1 MDREKPSHKTSKRK
15 PGRVA
20 ASYGVGLASLFLIII
35 ILILLVAPIASMGAP
50 PQPPG
55 RLVDVDGGGGGGIS
69 MHIYCTGEGS
79 PTVVL
84 DAGLNG
90 GTMSWAKVQE
100 QVSNHTRVCSYD
112 RAGMSWSEPG
122 PKPRTYMRIADELHA
137 LLQAAGEEGPYVL
150 VGHSVGAHTVRFFV
164 QKYPTDVA
172 GIVLV
177 DPAHEKILSTELIP
191 VIQQLQRTYV
201 GYAHGGFWRYILNP
215 GFIRGVEG
223 PDVPAEII
231 NNLEVV
237 YSPKS
242 LHTAADELAAMY
254 ETVRALNATNVMGAW
269 NDKLAVVLSADNE
282 IAHLTGALEHHKELA
297 SLSTRGEQVLVPS
310 GHNIHYEHPEVVAEA
325 ILNIVNTVR
334 QGI

>member
-1 MDREKPSHKTSKRK
+1 MVWEKPSQKSRK
-15 PGRVA
+15 IKPSRIA
-20 ASYGVGLASLFLIII
+20 AFDGVGLASLFLIII
-35 ILILLVAPIASMGAP
+35 LIILTAPITSMGAS
-50 PQPPG
+50 PQSPG
-55 RLVDVDGGGGGGIS
+55 RLVDVGGGIN

-90 GTMSWAKVQE
+90 GTMSWARVQE
-100 QVSNHTRVCSYD
+100 EVSEHTRVCSYD

-122 PKPRTYMRIADELHA
+122 PKPRTYMRIADELYA
-137 LLQAAGEEGPYVL
+137 LLQAAGEEGPYVP

-164 QKYPTDVA
+164 QEYPSDVA

-177 DPAHEKILSTELIP
+177 DPAHEKILTTELIP
-191 VIQQLQRTYV
+191 VIQQLQRGYTF
-201 GYAHGGFWRYILNP
+201 YAHLGFWRYILNP
-215 GFIRGVEG
+215 GFIMSVEG
-223 PDVPAEII
+223 PDVPLEII

-242 LHTAADELAAMY
+242 LHTAADELTAMY
-254 ETVRALNATNVMGAW
+254 ETVLALNGTNIEDTW
-269 NDKLAVVLSADNE
+269 SDKPAIVLSADNE

-297 SLSTRGEQVLVPS
+297 FLSTRGEQILVPG

-325 ILNIVNTVR
+325 IVNIVNTAR
-334 QGI
+334 QGM

>member
-1 MDREKPSHKTSKRK
+1 MTLEEKSSHKSWRRK
-15 PGRVA
+15 SGRIA
-20 ASYGVGLASLFLIII
+20 ASDGVGLAGLFLIII
-35 ILILLVAPIASMGAP
+35 LVLLVAPIASMGAP
-50 PQPPG
+50 QPPG
-55 RLVDVDGGGGGGIS
+55 RLVDVGGIR

-79 PTVVL
+79 PTIIL

-90 GTMSWAKVQE
+90 GTMSWAQVQE

-122 PKPRTYMRIADELHA
+122 TKPRTYMKIADELHV
-137 LLQAAGEEGPYVL
+137 LLAASGEQGPYVL

-172 GIVLV
+172 GVVLV

-191 VIQQLQRTYV
+191 TIQQIQR
-201 GYAHGGFWRYILNP
+201 GYTFYAQLGFWRYILNP
-215 GFIRGVEG
+215 GFIIGVEG
-223 PDVPAEII
+223 PNVPAEII

-254 ETVRALNATNVMGAW
+254 ETVRALNTTNIMGAW
-269 NDKLAVVLSADNE
+269 GDKPTIVLSADNE
-282 IAHLTGALEHHKELA
+282 IAQLTGALEHHKELA
-297 SLSTRGEQVLVPS
+297 SLSTRGEQVLVPG
-310 GHNIHYEHPEVVAEA
+310 GHNIHYEHPKVVAEA
-325 ILNIVNTVR
+325 IVNIVNTAR
-334 QGI
+334 QGM

>member
-1 MDREKPSHKTSKRK
+1 MTLEEKSSQKSWRRK
-15 PGRVA
+15 SGRIA
-20 ASYGVGLASLFLIII
+20 ASDGVGLAGLFLIII
-35 ILILLVAPIASMGAP
+35 LVLLIAPIALMGA

-55 RLVDVDGGGGGGIS
+55 RLVDVGGGIN

-79 PTVVL
+79 PTIVL

-90 GTMSWAKVQE
+90 GTMSWAQVQE

-122 PKPRTYMRIADELHA
+122 TKPRTYMKIADELHV
-137 LLQAAGEEGPYVL
+137 LLAASGEEGPYVL

-177 DPAHEKILSTELIP
+177 DPAHEKILTTELIP
-191 VIQQLQRTYV
+191 TIQQIQR
-201 GYAHGGFWRYILNP
+201 GYTFYAQLGFWRYILNP
-215 GFIRGVEG
+215 GFTIGVEG
-223 PDVPAEII
+223 PNVPAEII

-254 ETVRALNATNVMGAW
+254 ETVRALNTTNIMGAW
-269 NDKLAVVLSADNE
+269 GDKPTIVLSADNE
-282 IAHLTGALEHHKELA
+282 IAQLTGALEHHKELA
-297 SLSTRGEQVLVPS
+297 SLSTRGEQILVPS

-325 ILNIVNTVR
+325 IVSIVNTVR
-334 QGI
+334 QGM

>member
-1 MDREKPSHKTSKRK
+1 MTWEKPSQKSRK
-15 PGRVA
+15 GKPSRIA
-20 ASYGVGLASLFLIII
+20 AFDGVGLAGLFSII
-35 ILILLVAPIASMGAP
+35 ILILLTAPITSMGAP

-55 RLVDVDGGGGGGIS
+55 RLVDDVSGSVGIN

-79 PTVVL
+79 PTIVL

-122 PKPRTYMRIADELHA
+122 PKPRTYMKIADELHA

-164 QKYPTDVA
+164 LEYPTDVA

-191 VIQQLQRTYV
+191 VIQQIQNTYV
-201 GYAHGGFWRYILNP
+201 GYAHGGFWRYVLNP
-215 GFIRGVEG
+215 DFIIGVEG
-223 PDVPAEII
+223 PDVPLEILD
-231 NNLEVV
+231 NLEVI

-254 ETVRALNATNVMGAW
+254 ETVRALNSTNVMGAW
-269 NDKLAVVLSADNE
+269 DDRPAVVLSADNE
-282 IAHLTGALEHHKELA
+282 VAQLTGALEHHNELA
-297 SLSTRGEQVLVPS
+297 SLSTRGEQVLVPG

-325 ILNIVNTVR
+325 IVNIVNAVR
-334 QGI
+334 QG

>member
-1 MDREKPSHKTSKRK
+1 MAWEKPSQKKSKRK
-15 PGRVA
+15 TSRIA
-20 ASYGVGLASLFLIII
+20 AFSSWGVVGLFLIVLLII
-35 ILILLVAPIASMGAP
+35 PVPSMAQ

-55 RLVDVDGGGGGGIS
+55 RLVDVGGGINI
-69 MHIYCTGEGS
+69 HIYCTGEGS
-79 PTVVL
+79 PTVIL

-90 GTMSWAKVQE
+90 GTMSWAGVQE

-122 PKPRTYMRIADELHA
+122 PRSRTYMKIADELYA

-177 DPAHEKILSTELIP
+177 DPAHEKILTTELIP
-191 VIQQLQRTYV
+191 AIQQIQRTFIS
-201 GYAHGGFWRYILNP
+201 YAHIGSWRYVLNP
-215 GFIRGVEG
+215 GFISGVEG
-223 PDVPAEII
+223 PNVPLEII

-242 LHTAADELAAMY
+242 LHTAADELAAMD
-254 ETVRALNATNVMGAW
+254 ETVRALNGTNVMGKW
-269 NDKLAVVLSADNE
+269 NDKPAVVLSADNE
-282 IAHLTGALEHHKELA
+282 IAQLTGALEHHKELA
-297 SLSTRGEQVLVPS
+297 SLSTRGEQILVPG

-325 ILNIVNTVR
+325 IVNILNTVR
-334 QGI
+334 EGI

>member
-1 MDREKPSHKTSKRK
+1 MTLEEKSSHKSWRRK
-15 PGRVA
+15 SGRIA
-20 ASYGVGLASLFLIII
+20 ASDGVGLAGLFLIII
-35 ILILLVAPIASMGAP
+35 LVLLIAPIASMGA

-55 RLVDVDGGGGGGIS
+55 RLVDVGGGIN

-79 PTVVL
+79 PTIVL

-90 GTMSWAKVQE
+90 GTMSWAQVQE

-122 PKPRTYMRIADELHA
+122 TKPRTYMKIADELHV
-137 LLQAAGEEGPYVL
+137 LLAASGEEGPYVL

-177 DPAHEKILSTELIP
+177 DPAHEKILTTELIP
-191 VIQQLQRTYV
+191 TIQQIQR
-201 GYAHGGFWRYILNP
+201 GYTFYAQLGFWRYILNP
-215 GFIRGVEG
+215 GFIIGVEG
-223 PDVPAEII
+223 PNVPAEII

-254 ETVRALNATNVMGAW
+254 ETVRALNTTNIMGAW
-269 NDKLAVVLSADNE
+269 GDKPTIVLSADNE
-282 IAHLTGALEHHKELA
+282 IAQLTGALEHHKELA
-297 SLSTRGEQVLVPS
+297 SLSTRGEQILVPS

-325 ILNIVNTVR
+325 LVSIVNTVR
-334 QGI
+334 QGM

>member
-1 MDREKPSHKTSKRK
+1 MVWERPPQKSRKIKPSRI
-15 PGRVA
+15 A
-20 ASYGVGLASLFLIII
+20 AIDGVGLAGLFPII
-35 ILILLVAPIASMGAP
+35 ILILLTAPITSMGAS

-55 RLVDVDGGGGGGIS
+55 RLVDVGGGIN

-90 GTMSWAKVQE
+90 GTMSWTAVQE

-122 PKPRTYMRIADELHA
+122 TKPRTYMRIADELYA
-137 LLQAAGEEGPYVL
+137 LLQSAGEEGPYVL
-150 VGHSVGAHTVRFFV
+150 AGHSVGAHTVRFFE
-164 QKYPTDVA
+164 QKYPADVA

-177 DPAHEKILSTELIP
+177 DPAHEEILSTELIP
-191 VIQQLQRTYV
+191 VIQQLQTGYTF
-201 GYAHGGFWRYILNP
+201 YAHLGFWRYILNP

-223 PDVPAEII
+223 PNVPLEII

-254 ETVRALNATNVMGAW
+254 ETVLALNSTNVMGAW
-269 NDKLAVVLSADNE
+269 DDKPAIVLSADNE
-282 IAHLTGALEHHKELA
+282 IAQMTGALQQHEELA
-297 SLSTRGEQVLVPS
+297 SLSTRGEQILVPD
-310 GHNIHYEHPEVVAEA
+310 GHNIHYEHPEVVAGA
-325 ILNIVNTVR
+325 IVNIVNTVR
-334 QGI
+334 QGM

>member
-1 MDREKPSHKTSKRK
+1 MVWEKPSKKSRK
-15 PGRVA
+15 GKPSRIA
-20 ASYGVGLASLFLIII
+20 AFDGIRLAGLFSII
-35 ILILLVAPIASMGAP
+35 ILILLTAPIASMGAP

-55 RLVDVDGGGGGGIS
+55 RLVDVSGSVGIN

-79 PTVVL
+79 PTIVL
-84 DAGLNG
+84 DAGANG

-112 RAGMSWSEPG
+112 RAGMGWSEPG
-122 PKPRTYMRIADELHA
+122 TKPRTYMKIADELHA

-164 QKYPTDVA
+164 LEYPTDVA

-191 VIQQLQRTYV
+191 VIQQIQNTYV
-201 GYAHGGFWRYILNP
+201 GYAHGGFWRYVLNP
-215 GFIRGVEG
+215 GFIMGVEG
-223 PDVPAEII
+223 LNVPLEILD
-231 NNLEVV
+231 NLEVI

-254 ETVRALNATNVMGAW
+254 ETVRALNATNIEGAGG
-269 NDKLAVVLSADNE
+269 DKPTIVLSADNE
-282 IAHLTGALEHHKELA
+282 IAQLTGALEHHNELA
-297 SLSTRGEQVLVPS
+297 SLSTRGEQILVPG

-325 ILNIVNTVR
+325 IVNIVNAVR
-334 QGI
+334 QG

>member
-1 MDREKPSHKTSKRK
+1 MTWEKPSQKKYKRK
-15 PGRVA
+15 SNTIVA
-20 ASYGVGLASLFLIII
+20 SDGVGLAGLFVII
-35 ILILLVAPIASMGAP
+35 ILILLIVPIASTAA

-55 RLVDVDGGGGGGIS
+55 RLVDVGGGFM

-84 DAGLNG
+84 DAGSNG

-100 QVSNHTRVCSYD
+100 QVSEHTGVCSYD

-122 PKPRTYMRIADELHA
+122 PKPRTFMRIADELHA

-150 VGHSVGAHTVRFFV
+150 VGHSVGAHTVRFYV
-164 QKYPTDVA
+164 QQYPADVA

-191 VIQQLQRTYV
+191 VIQQLQRGYTF
-201 GYAHGGFWRYILNP
+201 YAHGGFWRYVLNP
-215 GFIRGVEG
+215 GFIMGVEG

-231 NNLEVV
+231 NNSEVI

-242 LHTAADELAAMY
+242 LHTAADELDAMH
-254 ETVRALNATNVMGAW
+254 ETVLALNATNVLGAW
-269 NDKLAVVLSADNE
+269 GDKPAIVLSADNE
-282 IAHLTGALEHHKELA
+282 IAQMTGELEIHQELA
-297 SLSTRGEQVLVPS
+297 SLSTRGEQILVPG
-310 GHNIHYEHPEVVAEA
+310 GHNIHYEHPEVVDEA

-334 QGI
+334 QQI

>member
-35 ILILLVAPIASMGAP
+35 ILIFLIAPIASMGAP

-55 RLVDVDGGGGGGIS
+55 RLVDVGGGGIN

-122 PKPRTYMRIADELHA
+122 PKPRTFMIIADELHT
-137 LLQAAGEEGPYVL
+137 LLQASGEQGPYVL
-150 VGHSVGAHTVRFFV
+150 VGHSVGAG
-164 QKYPTDVA
+164 K
-172 GIVLV
+172 VLV
-177 DPAHEKILSTELIP
+177 SLPNVTSESGICST
-191 VIQQLQRTYV
+191 
-201 GYAHGGFWRYILNP
+201 P
-215 GFIRGVEG
+215 G
-223 PDVPAEII
+223 
-231 NNLEVV
+231 
-237 YSPKS
+237 
-242 LHTAADELAAMY
+242 
-254 ETVRALNATNVMGAW
+254 
-269 NDKLAVVLSADNE
+269 VVL
-282 IAHLTGALEHHKELA
+282 
-297 SLSTRGEQVLVPS
+297 
-310 GHNIHYEHPEVVAEA
+310 
-325 ILNIVNTVR
+325 
-334 QGI
+334 

>member
-1 MDREKPSHKTSKRK
+1 MTLEEKSSHKSWRRK
-15 PGRVA
+15 SGRIA
-20 ASYGVGLASLFLIII
+20 ASDGVGLAGLFLIII
-35 ILILLVAPIASMGAP
+35 LVLLVAPIASMGAP
-50 PQPPG
+50 QPPG
-55 RLVDVDGGGGGGIS
+55 RLVDVGGIR

-79 PTVVL
+79 PTIIL

-90 GTMSWAKVQE
+90 GTMSWAQVQE

-122 PKPRTYMRIADELHA
+122 TKPRTYMKIADELHA
-137 LLQAAGEEGPYVL
+137 LLAASGEEGPYVL

-191 VIQQLQRTYV
+191 TIQQIQR
-201 GYAHGGFWRYILNP
+201 GYTFYAQLGFWRYILNP
-215 GFIRGVEG
+215 GFIIGVEG
-223 PDVPAEII
+223 PNVPAEII

-254 ETVRALNATNVMGAW
+254 ETVRALNTTNIMGAW
-269 NDKLAVVLSADNE
+269 GDKPTIVLSADNE
-282 IAHLTGALEHHKELA
+282 IAQLTGALEHHKELA
-297 SLSTRGEQVLVPS
+297 SLSTRGEQVLVPG
-310 GHNIHYEHPEVVAEA
+310 GHNIHYEHPKVVAEA
-325 ILNIVNTVR
+325 IVNIVNTAR
-334 QGI
+334 QGM

>member
-1 MDREKPSHKTSKRK
+1 MTLEEKSSHKSWRRK
-15 PGRVA
+15 SGRIA
-20 ASYGVGLASLFLIII
+20 ASDGVGLAGLFLIII
-35 ILILLVAPIASMGAP
+35 LVLLVAPIASMGAP
-50 PQPPG
+50 QPPG
-55 RLVDVDGGGGGGIS
+55 RLVDVGGIR

-79 PTVVL
+79 PTIIL

-90 GTMSWAKVQE
+90 GTMSWAQVQE

-122 PKPRTYMRIADELHA
+122 TKPRTYMKIADELHV
-137 LLQAAGEEGPYVL
+137 LLAASGEQGPYVL

-191 VIQQLQRTYV
+191 TIQQIQR
-201 GYAHGGFWRYILNP
+201 GYTFYAQLGFWRYILNP
-215 GFIRGVEG
+215 GFIIGVEG
-223 PDVPAEII
+223 PNVPAEII

-254 ETVRALNATNVMGAW
+254 ETVRALNTTNIMGAW
-269 NDKLAVVLSADNE
+269 GDKPTIVLSADNE
-282 IAHLTGALEHHKELA
+282 IAQLTGALEHHKELA
-297 SLSTRGEQVLVPS
+297 SLSTRGEQVLVPG
-310 GHNIHYEHPEVVAEA
+310 GHNIHYEHPKVVAEA
-325 ILNIVNTVR
+325 IVNIVNTAR
-334 QGI
+334 QGM

>member
-1 MDREKPSHKTSKRK
+1 MAAEKPSHKTCKRK
-15 PGRVA
+15 PSRIA
-20 ASYGVGLASLFLIII
+20 ASDGVGLAGLFLIII
-35 ILILLVAPIASMGAP
+35 LIAPVASMGAP

-55 RLVDVDGGGGGGIS
+55 RLIDMGGGINL
-69 MHIYCTGEGS
+69 HIYCTGEGS

-90 GTMSWAKVQE
+90 GTMSWARVQE
-100 QVSNHTRVCSYD
+100 EVSNHTRVCSYD
-112 RAGMSWSEPG
+112 RAGMSWSEQG
-122 PKPRTYMRIADELHA
+122 PKPRTYMKIAGELHA

-164 QKYPTDVA
+164 REYPADVA

-177 DPAHEKILSTELIP
+177 DPAHENILSTELIP
-191 VIQQLQRTYV
+191 VIQQLQRSYTF
-201 GYAHGGFWRYILNP
+201 YAHLGFWQYVLNP
-215 GFIRGVEG
+215 GFIMGVEG
-223 PDVPAEII
+223 PDVPLEII

-242 LHTAADELAAMY
+242 LHTAADELTAMY
-254 ETVRALNATNVMGAW
+254 ETVLALNGTNIKGAW
-269 NDKLAVVLSADNE
+269 SDKPAIVLSADNE

-297 SLSTRGEQVLVPS
+297 SLSTRGEQILVPG

-325 ILNIVNTVR
+325 ILNIVNSVR
-334 QGI
+334 REV

>member
-1 MDREKPSHKTSKRK
+1 MAWEKPSKKNDKRKTSRI
-15 PGRVA
+15 G
-20 ASYGVGLASLFLIII
+20 ASDGVGLAGLFVIII
-35 ILILLVAPIASMGAP
+35 ILILLIAPIASMGAP

-55 RLVDVDGGGGGGIS
+55 RLVDVGDGIN

-79 PTVVL
+79 PTIVL

-90 GTMSWAKVQE
+90 GTMSWARVQE
-100 QVSNHTRVCSYD
+100 QVSNYTRVCSYD

-122 PKPRTYMRIADELHA
+122 PKPRTYMKIADELYA

-150 VGHSVGAHTVRFFV
+150 VGHSAGAHTVRFFV
-164 QKYPTDVA
+164 QKYTTDVA

-177 DPAHEKILSTELIP
+177 DPAHEKILTTELIP
-191 VIQQLQRTYV
+191 AIQQLQRGYTF
-201 GYAHGGFWRYILNP
+201 YAHLGFWRYVLNP

-223 PDVPAEII
+223 PNVPLEII
-231 NNLEVV
+231 NNLEIV

-242 LHTAADELAAMY
+242 LHTTADELAAMY
-254 ETVRALNATNVMGAW
+254 ETALALNATNVGGAW
-269 NDKLAVVLSADNE
+269 DDKPAVVLSADNE
-282 IAHLTGALEHHKELA
+282 IAHLTGELELHKQLA
-297 SLSTRGEQVLVPS
+297 SLSTRGEQILVPG

-325 ILNIVNTVR
+325 IVNIVNTAR

>member
-1 MDREKPSHKTSKRK
+1 MTWEKPSQKSYKIKCSRI
-15 PGRVA
+15 A
-20 ASYGVGLASLFLIII
+20 AAHGVGLAGLFSII
-35 ILILLVAPIASMGAP
+35 ILILLIAPIASMGAP

-55 RLVDVDGGGGGGIS
+55 RLVDDVSGSVGIN

-79 PTVVL
+79 PTIVL

-122 PKPRTYMRIADELHA
+122 PKPRTFMRIADELHA

-150 VGHSVGAHTVRFFV
+150 VAHSVGAHTVRFFV
-164 QKYPTDVA
+164 LEYPTDVA

-191 VIQQLQRTYV
+191 VIQQIQNTYV
-201 GYAHGGFWRYILNP
+201 GYAHGGFWRYVLNP
-215 GFIRGVEG
+215 DFIMGVEG
-223 PDVPAEII
+223 PDVPLEILD
-231 NNLEVV
+231 NLEVI

-254 ETVRALNATNVMGAW
+254 ETVLALNSTNVMGAW
-269 NDKLAVVLSADNE
+269 DDRPAVVLSADNE
-282 IAHLTGALEHHKELA
+282 VAQLTGALEHHNELA
-297 SLSTRGEQVLVPS
+297 SLSTRGEQVLVPG

-325 ILNIVNTVR
+325 IVNIVNAVR
-334 QGI
+334 QG